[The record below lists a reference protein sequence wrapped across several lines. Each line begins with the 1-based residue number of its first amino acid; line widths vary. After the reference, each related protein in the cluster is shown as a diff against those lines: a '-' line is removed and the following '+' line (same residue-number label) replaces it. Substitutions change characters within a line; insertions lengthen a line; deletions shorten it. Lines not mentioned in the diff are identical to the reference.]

1 MTIKRVREWDL
12 VATGDACEFSM
23 GGSPEYMRE
32 GLTPSKPYVGYIK
45 HVDTMHHEYQVVIT
59 DDNGKIQTITHYAD
73 PVRAPIGMPLYF
85 LLEVLLDKE
94 TFLERLRTRQKRTIK
109 YLERQ
114 HQDNLKRA
122 QERLEES
129 AKKWESLPA
138 R

>member
-23 GGSPEYMRE
+23 AGAPEYMRE

-73 PVRAPIGMPLYF
+73 PVREPIGMPLYF
-85 LLEVLLDKE
+85 LLEVLLDKD
-94 TFLERLRTRQKRTIK
+94 TYLERLRTRQKREIK
-109 YLERQ
+109 YLERK
-114 HQDNLKRA
+114 HQENLERA
-122 QERLEES
+122 QKRVNES
-129 AKKWESLPA
+129 AAKWETLPE